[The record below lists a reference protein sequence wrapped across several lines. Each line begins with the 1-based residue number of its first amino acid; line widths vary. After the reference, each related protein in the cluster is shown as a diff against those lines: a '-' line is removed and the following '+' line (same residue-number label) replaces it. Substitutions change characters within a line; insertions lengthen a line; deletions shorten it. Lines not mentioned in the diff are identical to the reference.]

1 MALSPK
7 LEIRQGQSL
16 IMTPQLMQAI
26 KLLQMSS
33 LDLTSYVEAEMERNP
48 LLERVE
54 GDGPA
59 SDGAGGDAPEAGEA
73 GGDRGESGGDD
84 GEWIRSELSDSAQ
97 EIAGRLDTDLGNV
110 YPDDPGT
117 RAGPEAGASAGEE
130 KNGIEAHAGTAR
142 PAIYLPLAGPSYQPA
157 TMEPR
162 AGTAGQGY
170 DEANEKIR
178 NQKKNTHST

>member
-54 GDGPA
+54 G
-59 SDGAGGDAPEAGEA
+59 E
-73 GGDRGESGGDD
+73 
-84 GEWIRSELSDSAQ
+84 
-97 EIAGRLDTDLGNV
+97 GRLQQFV
-110 YPDDPGT
+110 VS
-117 RAGPEAGASAGEE
+117 RA
-130 KNGIEAHAGTAR
+130 TVR
-142 PAIYLPLAGPSYQPA
+142 
-157 TMEPR
+157 T
-162 AGTAGQGY
+162 
-170 DEANEKIR
+170 
-178 NQKKNTHST
+178 